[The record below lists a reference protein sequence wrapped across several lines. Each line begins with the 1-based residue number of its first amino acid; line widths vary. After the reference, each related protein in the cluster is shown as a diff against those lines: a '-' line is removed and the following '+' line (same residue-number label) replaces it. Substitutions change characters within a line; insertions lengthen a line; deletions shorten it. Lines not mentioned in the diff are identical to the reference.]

1 MEVLWTVS
9 LLQADKLDKEEGKK
23 GGETEDVEK
32 DEIDGE
38 KLRNELERLKEGWV
52 RKTGSL
58 SLPHLGF
65 SENAK
70 LKSDAEASRK
80 QAKGVS
86 TEYDRL
92 MSEHS
97 ILQVY

>member
-1 MEVLWTVS
+1 MEVLWTAS

-58 SLPHLGF
+58 SLHLAGNVAC
-65 SENAK
+65 SPK
-70 LKSDAEASRK
+70 DLQS
-80 QAKGVS
+80 
-86 TEYDRL
+86 
-92 MSEHS
+92 HS
-97 ILQVY
+97 KNPRQK